1 MRNDIK
7 LLLAEDDRG
16 HYVLTKHCLKKANLE
31 NELLWFTDG
40 EKTMNFLFARS
51 KEPAIDHD
59 NLYILLLDIRMP
71 KVDGITILEKV
82 KQDDQL
88 KDIPI
93 VVVTTSNSPAN
104 MVRCSQLGC
113 CDYVIKPL
121 GQNLIDAIEKAAA
134 SFQACP
140 A

>member
-16 HYVLTKHCLKKANLE
+16 HYVLTKHCLKKACVE

-51 KEPAIDHD
+51 KEPAIDHN

-71 KVDGITILEKV
+71 KVDGITILEKI

-88 KDIPI
+88 KDIPVI
-93 VVVTTSNSPAN
+93 IVTTSNSPAN
-104 MVRCSQLGC
+104 IGKCSRLGC
-113 CDYVIKPL
+113 IDYVVKPL
-121 GQNLIDAIEKAAA
+121 GENLIDAIEKA
-134 SFQACP
+134 SNTFQICP